1 MLQSWFEYG
10 VLQCA
15 TFRMGLPAIRSVLA
29 VKVFKGKLRF
39 LRFAPV
45 SAPRGAD
52 TADVDYGDQQQNETQ
67 IVAQRLTQAH
77 ACTAKALLAAV
88 RCTAGSDSVG
98 KSSL

>member
-1 MLQSWFEYG
+1 MLQSCFEYG
-10 VLQCA
+10 ELQRA
-15 TFRMGLPAIRSVLA
+15 TFHAGLPAIRSIFA

-67 IVAQRLTQAH
+67 IVAQRLMQAH
-77 ACTAKALLAAV
+77 ACTANALLAAV
-88 RCTAGSDSVG
+88 RCTDGSDSVG
-98 KSSL
+98 RCSL